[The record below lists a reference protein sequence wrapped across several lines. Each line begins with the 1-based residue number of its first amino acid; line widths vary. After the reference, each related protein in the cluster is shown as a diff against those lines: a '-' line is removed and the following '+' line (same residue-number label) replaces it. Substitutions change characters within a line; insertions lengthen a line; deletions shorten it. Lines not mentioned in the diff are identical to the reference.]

1 MKLRY
6 RFVVRNVGGR
16 PVAVAV
22 GTDNERFNGMV
33 KLNPSG
39 ELIFKMLNEGNVT
52 QAQILAAFTAEY
64 GVTEETAKP
73 AVLGFIDYLRQ
84 GELLEE

>member
-22 GTDNERFNGMV
+22 GQDNEKFNGMV
-33 KLNPSG
+33 KLNATG
-39 ELIFKMLNEGNVT
+39 EWIFNMLNAGSVT
-52 QAQILAAFTAEY
+52 LEEIVDKVVAEY
-64 GVTEETAKP
+64 GEEREAATV
-73 AVLGFIDYLRQ
+73 AVSDFIAYLREN
-84 GELLEE
+84 ELLEE